1 MHRPTLLLAALVL
14 ALAVL
19 AGCGDNE
26 ADVASKSE
34 RAETKTQAQPA
45 ADEPSPEEEGEG
57 CKDAKP
63 FEPRDTK
70 KRKAPTQRLSRSK
83 RYTAVLDTSCGTI
96 EIALD
101 TRRFPRTA
109 SSFAALARED
119 FYDGLPFHRIVPDF
133 VVQGGSPD
141 GTGTGE
147 PGYRIT
153 EDPPETVSYPRGTV
167 AMAKTQEEDPGTS
180 GSQFFMVTS
189 DQAQF
194 DPVYAVVGRI
204 TKGQDALD
212 RLAQVPADPAADYEP
227 TRPVVIEDVTIRER

>member
-1 MHRPTLLLAALVL
+1 MLRPTLLLAALVL

-26 ADVASKSE
+26 ADVASESAKT
-34 RAETKTQAQPA
+34 ETATQPA
-45 ADEPSPEEEGEG
+45 AEEPAPEEEGEG
-57 CKDAKP
+57 CTDAKP
-63 FEPRDTK
+63 FKPRETK
-70 KRKAPTQRLSRSK
+70 KRKAPTQRLNRSK

-109 SSFAALARED
+109 SSFAALAREN

-147 PGYRIT
+147 PGYRVT
-153 EDPPETVSYPRGTV
+153 EDPSEEVSYPRGTV
-167 AMAKTQEEDPGTS
+167 AMAKTQEEQPGTS

-194 DPVYAVVGRI
+194 DPVYAVLGRI
-204 TKGQDALD
+204 TKGTDALD
-212 RLAQVPADPAADYEP
+212 RLAQVPTDPAADYEP